1 MRKVY
6 IAGPYTKGDVAINVR
21 KAITAGEVLAQEGFI
36 PFVPHLTHFWHLIH
50 PHDVE
55 YWYQYDMHWLECC
68 DCLLRLDGDSKG
80 ADEEMRRMASLGKP
94 IFMDIVSLV
103 EYYEEKEKRGAPAP
117 G

>member
-6 IAGPYTKGDVAINVR
+6 VAGPYTKGDVAVNVR

-36 PFVPHLTHFWHLIH
+36 PFIPHLTHFWHLIH

-80 ADEEMRRMASLGKP
+80 ADEEMRRMIELGRP
-94 IFMDIVSLV
+94 CFLDIDSLV
-103 EYYEEKEKRGAPAP
+103 EWSKKGQVPR
-117 G
+117 